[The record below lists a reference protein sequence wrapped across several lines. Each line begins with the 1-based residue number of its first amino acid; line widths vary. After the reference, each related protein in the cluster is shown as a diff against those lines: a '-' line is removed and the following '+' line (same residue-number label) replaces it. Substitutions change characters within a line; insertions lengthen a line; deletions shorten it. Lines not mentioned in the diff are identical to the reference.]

1 MVVEALMNP
10 FQAEKHPLEVLA
22 LGFIYATIALF
33 LALWVFEDQAGL
45 VMVFLTVMAAL
56 PLFYQTMIFEE
67 KKDFQTKSEWG
78 LLKEHSKA
86 FMFFMVLF
94 IGFSLAFTVWY
105 VVLPEKVSTA
115 IFQPQIKTINGINKE
130 VSGNITGLISDG
142 ELFKQIFFNNI
153 KVMIFS
159 LFFSLLYGSGAI
171 FVLTWN
177 ASVISAAFGKF
188 IGLYVSYFASNGG
201 LQGAAYFKVI
211 SLSLL
216 RYSIHGLPEIL
227 AYFVAGLAGGILS
240 AAVIRKDF
248 GYKRMERIMLDFS
261 NLIILAII
269 IVFVAGI
276 LEVYFT
282 PWIFSIMHEQ
292 LI

>member
-67 KKDFQTKSEWG
+67 KKDFQVKSEWG
-78 LLKEHSKA
+78 IMKEHSKA
-86 FMFFMVLF
+86 LVFFMVLF

-105 VVLPEKVSTA
+105 TVLPENVSTA

-142 ELFKQIFFNNI
+142 ELFRQIFFNNI

-188 IGLYVSYFASNGG
+188 INLYISYFASNGSIE
-201 LQGAAYFKVI
+201 AVSYFKVV

-216 RYSIHGLPEIL
+216 RYSLHGIPEIL
-227 AYFVAGLAGGILS
+227 AYFVSGLAGGILS
-240 AAVIRKDF
+240 VAIIRKDF
-248 GYKRMERIMLDFS
+248 SYKRMEKIMLDFS
-261 NLIILAII
+261 NLVILAIV
-269 IVFVAGI
+269 IVLIAGV
-276 LEVYFT
+276 LEVYVT
-282 PWIFSIMHEQ
+282 PLVFSLLHEQ